1 MIVRLWCGRT
11 PADKADDYL
20 EYVKRTG
27 VAEYRAT
34 EGNRGVRILRRDADG
49 EAEFLLLTEWDSV
62 EAIKRFAG
70 SDYETPVYYPED
82 DQFLLE
88 LEPHV
93 KHYELVLEA
102 ADD

>member
-34 EGNRGVRILRRDADG
+34 EGNRSVRILRRVADG
-49 EAEFLLLTEWDSV
+49 E
-62 EAIKRFAG
+62 
-70 SDYETPVYYPED
+70 D
-82 DQFLLE
+82 DQLLLE